1 MNKKTLYWIIGIL
14 VFLVLILQLYA
25 STNPP
30 THHTKQCAIECTY
43 DNFDCMGELSEDM
56 GDWGLQIVEIKTTCM
71 YSLRECINAC

>member
-30 THHTKQCAIECTY
+30 RHQTKQCAIECTY
-43 DNFDCMGELSEDM
+43 DNFDCMESLSENPE
-56 GDWGLQIVEIKTTCM
+56 DWGLQFIRAKTICM
-71 YSLRECINAC
+71 RSLRKCINLC